1 MKQFETLITKLLRH
15 NGLGLNV
22 YKIPV
27 EITKP
32 NEFITYQII
41 EIAKGNQTN
50 RIADTENNQLINVF
64 SASKMLVSVNVYG
77 KNALNV
83 AMRISKSTRDAT
95 SRNLIYP
102 MAFMIDTPEVV
113 NLSFLEQNASIE
125 RWKLDLELMFE
136 YRDIRE
142 LFVVNDIEASGIFT
156 NVESNIRVRNGTGN

>member
-41 EIAKGNQTN
+41 SIDSGYQTDK
-50 RIADTENNQLINVF
+50 IADIENNQLINVY

-77 KNALNV
+77 KNSLNV
-83 AMRISKSTRDAT
+83 AMRISKSARDAT
-95 SRNLIYP
+95 SRNMIYP
-102 MAFMIDTPEVV
+102 MTFMINTPEVLD
-113 NLSFLEQNASIE
+113 LSFIEQNASIG
-125 RWKLDLELMFE
+125 RHKLDLELMFE
-136 YRDIRE
+136 YKDIRE
-142 LFVVNDIEASGIFT
+142 LYVVNEIEASGMFT
-156 NVESNIRVRNGTGN
+156 NVESNVVVRK